1 MLKNKQ
7 SIATNTEI
15 RQFIEIQNEYL
26 KMTITNKLRG
36 PEKQDDNKKRSGGY
50 KNQTETQRMKST
62 VSEV

>member
-1 MLKNKQ
+1 
-7 SIATNTEI
+7 
-15 RQFIEIQNEYL
+15 
-26 KMTITNKLRG
+26 MTITNKLRG